1 MEPYCHGNVRTDL
14 LDDQPRSVHEPVH
27 EDSDDEEE
35 WLKKG
40 TLVVDNKEAGIRLY
54 EVAVIHIPLRKAE
67 QSEQPYVPDQIEQPD
82 VPEQFEQPYAPAQIE
97 QPKKPRLRLPNPP
110 LRRPKSS
117 PSSSSE
123 ASEMPPAI
131 MKAKPS
137 SEASMLRPRPKPK
150 AGPTE
155 VSSKTET
162 STSQVTSEPKDE
174 LEEWT
179 VLEDKPVGQ
188 HD

>member
-1 MEPYCHGNVRTDL
+1 
-14 LDDQPRSVHEPVH
+14 
-27 EDSDDEEE
+27 
-35 WLKKG
+35 
-40 TLVVDNKEAGIRLY
+40 
-54 EVAVIHIPLRKAE
+54 
-67 QSEQPYVPDQIEQPD
+67 
-82 VPEQFEQPYAPAQIE
+82 
-97 QPKKPRLRLPNPP
+97 
-110 LRRPKSS
+110 
-117 PSSSSE
+117 
-123 ASEMPPAI
+123 MPPAI

>member
-1 MEPYCHGNVRTDL
+1 MSHIAN
-14 LDDQPRSVHEPVH
+14 DQPRSKPVH
-27 EDSDDEEE
+27 EDSDDEED
-35 WLKKG
+35 WLQNKG
-40 TLVVDNKEAGIRLY
+40 RLVVDNKEAGIRLY

-67 QSEQPYVPDQIEQPD
+67 QTEQPYVPDQIEQPD
-82 VPEQFEQPYAPAQIE
+82 VPEQFEKPYAPAQIE

-110 LRRPKSS
+110 LRRP
-117 PSSSSE
+117 SSSSE
-123 ASEMPPAI
+123 ASSMSSAI

-137 SEASMLRPRPKPK
+137 SEASMPRPVPKPK

-162 STSQVTSEPKDE
+162 SKSQVEPKDE

-188 HD
+188 HE